1 MTLCPFSS
9 VTRKRVSGSTSL
21 TVPSISINASFATP
35 ILLPAQD
42 LPAIGARDCGKPG
55 VNAQAENT
63 AFRDGESD
71 GFQIDCGRLAVLP
84 LLELIRDLLV
94 LAQASESGAFDRRN
108 VHEHVL
114 GFVVGLNEA
123 EPLGAVEELYG
134 TGRHG
139 IPP

>member
-1 MTLCPFSS
+1 
-9 VTRKRVSGSTSL
+9 RVSGSTSL
-21 TVPSISINASFATP
+21 TVPSISINASFVMPT
-35 ILLPAQD
+35 LLPAQD
-42 LPAIGARDCGKPG
+42 LPASGARNCGEPG
-55 VNAQAENT
+55 VSAGRPPPS
-63 AFRDGESD
+63 RDGESD
-71 GFQIDCGRLAVLP
+71 CFQIDCGRLAVLP

-94 LAQASESGAFDRRN
+94 LAQASESGAFDGRN